1 MTNSAGTGTDQ
12 THDLMYVIYETMNRS
27 PYPIMIGES
36 KKNPFEKI
44 EIIYANQKFCELAS
58 VVEGSLTNQDLFKV
72 LENFIEIQPL
82 EQIKKKLR
90 TDGFVQD
97 ELWFVSPASK
107 DDKYQ
112 RITISQLESGQAEN
126 IHYSVFF
133 NDITGKKALAEK
145 LISNHRSSTL
155 ALMIN
160 GFAHDLNN
168 LLSPVINTFDYLGT
182 LEKYQGDK
190 QYFNTA
196 LKSAKQASSLIDKM
210 LSFSRGDVSEK
221 SSVDLRDLIKE
232 LVQILTHTLPK
243 NINISTEFP
252 PVLSRIKADHTLI
265 YQVLLNLCLN
275 SAEAMPDGGD
285 LRLYAG
291 EIEFTAELSSDY
303 PGIDPGKYV
312 KISVEDTG
320 AGIPEEKRSKV
331 FEPIFSLKESKLGL
345 GLFTCREIL
354 NEHGGHIDFTSR
366 TGTGTRFDLYF
377 PAYVEEE
384 HQKNKLSGKSDVQ
397 DHFLK
402 YCGNGETILLVD
414 DEEAIKQ
421 TIGMIL
427 NKCNYNVITAS
438 DGAEAL
444 KKYIE
449 NIQQIKLAIL
459 DIVMPVMDGP
469 TAAKALKKY
478 NKDLKIILTTGFE
491 GHQSIEKSA
500 GDIDRFIRKPYT
512 SIELLEI
519 VSALLG

>member
-1 MTNSAGTGTDQ
+1 MTNPAGTGQ
-12 THDLMYVIYETMNRS
+12 THDLMYVIYESMNRS
-27 PYPIMIGES
+27 PYPIMLGES
-36 KKNPFEKI
+36 KNHPFEKI
-44 EIIYANQKFCELAS
+44 EIIYTNHKFCELAG
-58 VVEGSLTNQDLFKV
+58 VTEGSLTNQDMFAV
-72 LENFIEIQPL
+72 LENFIQIQTL
-82 EQIKKKLR
+82 EKIKKKLQ
-90 TDGFVQD
+90 TDGFAQD
-97 ELWFVSPASK
+97 ELWFVSPASN
-107 DDKYQ
+107 DYKYQ
-112 RITISQLESGQAEN
+112 RITISQLESSQAEN

-133 NDITGKKALAEK
+133 KDITGKKALEKK

-168 LLSPVINTFDYLGT
+168 LLSPVINTLDYLGA

-190 QYFNTA
+190 KYFDTA
-196 LKSAKQASSLIDKM
+196 LKSAEKASSLIDKM

-221 SSVDLRDLIKE
+221 SSADARDLINE
-232 LVQILTHTLPK
+232 LVQILMHTLPK
-243 NINISTEFP
+243 NINITTELP
-252 PVLSRIKADHTLI
+252 PVLIRIRADHILI

-285 LRLYAG
+285 LRLYV
-291 EIEFTAELSSDY
+291 EEAEYTPEMSSDY

-320 AGIPEEKRSKV
+320 TGIPEEKKSKV
-331 FEPIFSLKESKLGL
+331 FEPFFSLKESKLGL

-366 TGTGTRFDLYF
+366 PGKGTRFDLHF
-377 PAYVEEE
+377 PAYAGEEQHE
-384 HQKNKLSGKSDVQ
+384 NEQSGKSDVK

-402 YCGNGETILLVD
+402 YTGNGETILLVD

-421 TIGMIL
+421 TVGMIL

-444 KKYIE
+444 RKYIE
-449 NIQQIKLAIL
+449 NMQQIKLAIL

-469 TAAKALKKY
+469 TAAKALKQY
-478 NKDLKIILTTGFE
+478 NSDLKIILTTGFE
-491 GHQSIEKSA
+491 RHQSIEKST
-500 GDIDRFIRKPYT
+500 GDIDRFIRKPYS

-519 VSALLG
+519 VSALLK